1 MMDRK
6 GALARRRSWLVA
18 MAASCAL
25 ALPAWAQEKPPLRV
39 LVGFPPGGNVDFV
52 ARILADKLR
61 TPLARP
67 VLVENKPGAGSRIA
81 LAELKRLAPDGNTL
95 AVSVDAPFTIFPH
108 TVARLEF
115 DAQKDF
121 TPIARVATL
130 DYAIAVAAQHPA
142 RNLREFMA
150 WAAKHP
156 KEASYASPG
165 SGSGPSFVGQEL
177 ARIFKVPLADVPY
190 RGGQAANTD
199 VIGGSIA
206 ATVGVLPDMV
216 ELHRG
221 GKLRV
226 LAVGGARRSPLL
238 PDVPTLREQGID
250 FEGDITIAVYGPKN
264 LPTTTV
270 DGVTRAV
277 VDMLSMPEV
286 QAAFERQGLTPAPL
300 GGEQLAGLQSAE
312 MRKWQ
317 ALIKSSGYVAQ

>member
-1 MMDRK
+1 MTDRM
-6 GALARRRSWLVA
+6 GILSRRRSWLFGL
-18 MAASCAL
+18 AASCAL
-25 ALPAWAQEKPPLRV
+25 ALPALAQDKPPMRL

-67 VLVENKPGAGSRIA
+67 LLVENKPGAGSRIA

-108 TVARLEF
+108 TVAKLEF
-115 DAQKDF
+115 DSQKDF
-121 TPIARVATL
+121 TPIVRVATL
-130 DYAIAVAAQHPA
+130 EYAIAVGAQHPA
-142 RNLREFMA
+142 RNIREFMA
-150 WAAKHP
+150 WAAKNP

-199 VIGGSIA
+199 VIGGTIA
-206 ATVGVLPDMV
+206 ASVGVLPDMA
-216 ELHRG
+216 ELHRA

-226 LAVGGARRSPLL
+226 LAVGGAKRSPLL
-238 PDVPTLREQGID
+238 PDVPTLREQGVD
-250 FEGDITIAVYGPKN
+250 FEGDITIAVYGPKG
-264 LPTTTV
+264 LATATV
-270 DGVTRAV
+270 DGVAHAV
-277 VDMLSMPEV
+277 IDMLALPDV
-286 QAAFERQGLTPAPL
+286 KAAFERQGLTPAPL
-300 GGEQLAGLQSAE
+300 GGEPLAALQSAD
-312 MRKWQ
+312 MKKWQ